1 MKVSYAR
8 LVNLGNYE
16 NERIELTDDV
26 HPDETP
32 DQAYAR
38 VRAWVFE
45 QIKLSDDLAQA
56 QAQLNGIADQV
67 RGTELK
73 LNRVVQ
79 RWEFAVLKY
88 TQLRDTLALHGVN
101 LEPLP
106 TYLDPNAVKEEDI
119 EEAPF

>member
-1 MKVSYAR
+1 MKITYAR

-32 DQAYAR
+32 DQA
-38 VRAWVFE
+38 
-45 QIKLSDDLAQA
+45 

-73 LNRVVQ
+73 LNCVVQ

-88 TQLRDTLALHGVN
+88 TQLQNTLALHGVN

-106 TYLDPNAVKEEDI
+106 TYLDPNAVMAEEIKE
-119 EEAPF
+119 PPL